1 MAAPPSDQHLRPYR
15 LVSWL
20 AYLVMAVGF
29 SSLVIFS
36 VTKSVFSM
44 TPERPGQVE
53 ALTESQCAE
62 RLQVLFVELDTERK
76 SMGDTT
82 ARGADQRWLT
92 FRNGWVGRS
101 ATLEAQCSL
110 SDPARQPLKRAFG
123 LLAEVMDL
131 STIQSAQFEAQMG
144 PTLDSLRDQLKALRP
159 EAAPQPGAT
168 PQPQGAPP
176 ATR

>member
-1 MAAPPSDQHLRPYR
+1 MAAPPSDQQLRPYR
-15 LVSWL
+15 AVSWL

-44 TPERPGQVE
+44 TPARPGQVE
-53 ALTESQCAE
+53 ALTEAQCAD
-62 RLQVLFVELDTERK
+62 RLRALFVELDTERK
-76 SMGDTT
+76 AMGDTT

-101 ATLEAQCSL
+101 ATLEAQCQL
-110 SDPARQPLKRAFG
+110 SDPARQPLKRAFA
-123 LLAEVMDL
+123 LLNEVMDL

-144 PTLDSLRDQLKALRP
+144 PSLDELRAQLEALQPKAPR
-159 EAAPQPGAT
+159 
-168 PQPQGAPP
+168 
-176 ATR
+176 